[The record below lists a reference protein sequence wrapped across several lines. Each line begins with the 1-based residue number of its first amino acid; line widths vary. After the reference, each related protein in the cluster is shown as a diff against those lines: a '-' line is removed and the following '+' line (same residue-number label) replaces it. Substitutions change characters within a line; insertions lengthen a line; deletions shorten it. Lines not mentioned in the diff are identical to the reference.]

1 MCVTIHGGLYSY
13 FLVIHHGL
21 ILDVLLMVMAVALGQ
36 LVALKISSRIAAEK
50 TAGITCNVGLA

>member
-1 MCVTIHGGLYSY
+1 MYSY